1 MEGENPMKT
10 LIAALT
16 VLTLVAGQA
25 SAAQAAPRHARGNA
39 AAAEQSGT
47 YHGYPLSDW
56 YRTDT
61 W

>member
-1 MEGENPMKT
+1 MKT

-16 VLTLVAGQA
+16 VITLIAAQA
-25 SAAQAAPRHARGNA
+25 SAAQAAPRHQRGNA

-47 YHGYPLSDW
+47 YPGYPLSDW

>member
-1 MEGENPMKT
+1 MKT
-10 LIAALT
+10 LITALA
-16 VLTLVAGQA
+16 VLTLIAAQA
-25 SAAQAAPRHARGNA
+25 SEAQAAPRHERGNA
-39 AAAEQSGT
+39 AARQSET

>member
-1 MEGENPMKT
+1 MKT
-10 LIAALT
+10 LITALA
-16 VLTLVAGQA
+16 VLTLVAVQA

-39 AAAEQSGT
+39 APAQSET

>member
-1 MEGENPMKT
+1 MKT
-10 LIAALT
+10 LIPALT
-16 VLTLVAGQA
+16 VITLI
-25 SAAQAAPRHARGNA
+25 AAQAAPRHQRGNA

>member
-1 MEGENPMKT
+1 MKT
-10 LIAALT
+10 VIVALT
-16 VLTLVAGQA
+16 VLTLVAAQA
-25 SAAQAAPRHARGNA
+25 SAAQAARRRARGNA
-39 AAAEQSGT
+39 AAPAAEQSGT

>member
-1 MEGENPMKT
+1 MKT

-39 AAAEQSGT
+39 PAAEQSGT

>member
-1 MEGENPMKT
+1 MKT
-10 LIAALT
+10 LIAAIA
-16 VLTLVAGQA
+16 VLTLVAGEA
-25 SAAQAAPRHARGNA
+25 SAAQDAPRDARGNP

>member
-1 MEGENPMKT
+1 MKT
-10 LIAALT
+10 LITALA
-16 VLTLVAGQA
+16 VLTLVAVQA
-25 SAAQAAPRHARGNA
+25 SAAQAAPRPARGNA
-39 AAAEQSGT
+39 AAAQSET